1 MTANSGGSVARL
13 GMSVL
18 AAAGL
23 LVAASAF
30 GQSGE
35 SKSVMKTG
43 IFAGKKVNAGF
54 VTHEHMDGRHVLT
67 LSDDFQVPE
76 TPDPHWQVV
85 DSRGNA
91 YLLQRLNAKGL
102 VSDKLNR
109 TITLPTYIT
118 DIASVQIWCAYAE
131 VVLGEAKF
139 PTTVK

>member
-1 MTANSGGSVARL
+1 MTANSRGSRARL
-13 GMSVL
+13 GLSVL

-23 LVAASAF
+23 LVAVTAF
-30 GQSGE
+30 AKGGE
-35 SKSVMKTG
+35 AKSSMKTG
-43 IFAGKKVNAGF
+43 VFTGKKVNTGF
-54 VTHEHMDGRHVLT
+54 VTHEHKDERHVLT

-91 YLLQRLNAKGL
+91 YLLQRLTAKGL

-139 PTTVK
+139 PMAVK